1 MPKPKVEKDNMVYSN
16 TYLEKKKLIEM
27 QMEAD
32 LLKHNM
38 KMEEFNFERDSS
50 KIFHERE
57 MERIRVKSAE
67 IRKQQERKGDFGFMN
82 NYSRDLQQKG
92 GENQNQK

>member
-1 MPKPKVEKDNMVYSN
+1 MPKPKMNNDDMIYSQ

-32 LLKHNM
+32 LSKHNM
-38 KMEEFNFERDSS
+38 KMEELQTEKENS
-50 KIFHERE
+50 KLFHERE

-92 GENQNQK
+92 GENQN